1 MTRCRSLT
9 LVISPAVILIAAIIG
24 TRTAIIIGRMD
35 HLSKVLSQGEKVL
48 SHQIVVSHLRPL
60 PTRPMAH
67 RQHHPSIASIAI
79 DPAILRTGASRR
91 GMVSEPIIIKGSV
104 AKSMATLLSLSL
116 LPAHMSTLVLL
127 WQLPNLPRQNFQC
140 R

>member
-9 LVISPAVILIAAIIG
+9 LVISPAVILIAAIIW
-24 TRTAIIIGRMD
+24 TRSAIITVRMD

-48 SHQIVVSHLRPL
+48 SRQIVVSHLTPL
-60 PTRPMAH
+60 PPRPMAH
-67 RQHHPSIASIAI
+67 RQHHPSIALAAI
-79 DPAILRTGASRR
+79 DPAILRTVASRR
-91 GMVSEPIIIKGSV
+91 GTIGEPIIIKGSIT
-104 AKSMATLLSLSL
+104 KSMATLLILNL

-127 WQLPNLPRQNFQC
+127 WQLPNLPPQNFQC